1 MKKETIIIVFVFLLS
16 NISISQINKGQITY
30 SLNLDKL
37 YLKDVQ
43 NNIYNKDSEINR
55 LIAKSAHNIELEL
68 YFEGRKSYFREK
80 KSMSIGDE
88 FEDNLKIMVR
98 AFSFHGNRLTDLD
111 EKSQI
116 LVRENEGKLMFI
128 KTLAK
133 ERKWSLTKESKKI
146 AGFTCYKATFSK
158 KVPSGNYIITA
169 WYTPDIPIQFGPEE
183 YYGELP
189 GLILELHDILA
200 VYSCTSIELNPKT
213 SLKIEWPNK
222 NDIISEE
229 KYKKEGDELGK
240 IMRQ

>member
-1 MKKETIIIVFVFLLS
+1 MKKETIIIAFVFLLS

-30 SLNLDKL
+30 SLNLDKI
-37 YLKDVQ
+37 YLNDVQ
-43 NNIYNKDSEINR
+43 NNIHNKNSEINR
-55 LIAKSAHNIELEL
+55 LIVKSAHNIELEL
-68 YFEGRKSYFREK
+68 YFEGRKSFFREK

-98 AFSFHGNRLTDLD
+98 AFSFHADRLTDLD

-116 LVRENEGKLMFI
+116 LVRENEGKLMYI

-133 ERKWSLTKESKKI
+133 ERKWNLTKESKKI

-200 VYSCTSIELNPKT
+200 VYSCTSIKLNPKT

-229 KYKKEGDELGK
+229 KYKKEGDKLGK